1 MALYIDSAFLNDIT
15 NVVRTVPLA
24 GVTTNPTILLAALER
39 GQALTPLSLL
49 NKLLHVL
56 DGTIFMQPG
65 ETEEERMYRQALTYI
80 EADPAR
86 VIPKIPMTQTG
97 MRVARKLKQQNHRIA
112 FTAVTSVAQA
122 YNAAMVQADFIIPY
136 YNRLQRSGVDAA
148 ERISQMAELLYNDR
162 QSTRILVAS
171 IKSPQEGTDALLAGA
186 HDLTIAPQ
194 VLLDMVG
201 DPFSE
206 EAIEKF
212 SQDWQKLNEL

>member
-1 MALYIDSAFLNDIT
+1 MAFYIDSAFLDDIT
-15 NVVRTVPLA
+15 NIARTVPLA

-49 NKLLHVL
+49 NKLLHVI

-86 VIPKIPMTQTG
+86 VIPKIPMMQTG

-162 QSTRILVAS
+162 LSTRILVAS
-171 IKSPQEGTDALLAGA
+171 IKSPQEATDALLAGA

-201 DPFSE
+201 DPLSE

>member
-1 MALYIDSAFLNDIT
+1 MALYIDSAFLDDIT
-15 NVVRTVPLA
+15 KVTRTLPLE

-49 NKLLHVL
+49 NKLLYVL

-136 YNRLQRSGVDAA
+136 YNRLQRSGVDAV

-162 QSTRILVAS
+162 LFTRILVAS
-171 IKSPQEGTDALLAGA
+171 IKTPQEATDALLAGA

-194 VLLDMVG
+194 VLLDMVS
-201 DPFSE
+201 DPLSE

-212 SQDWQKLNEL
+212 TQDWQKLNEL